1 VAPAAVAA
9 APAATAAATAAT
21 PGAAPAKPAK
31 AEATTGGVTALDW
44 SKVPARQI
52 KVFYPGQ
59 AGLEWIMNKADHS
72 SASDIIEKKRACAK
86 CHEGDANEVGTAIVT
101 GKPVGASKTVMEPN
115 PPAGKVG
122 FIPVSFQATHDD
134 SKIYFR
140 FEWVPPKN
148 GDKKLDAK
156 NEVKLTMMFDGG
168 GTVEGSELNGCWG
181 TCHVDLKTMKDAK
194 DDKKTKYITG
204 ADLATGKFMDLIQY
218 RSGKGLSPVD
228 GWVDSERH
236 MDGGKSQ
243 LKAEGKK
250 EGNKWVVIFERSMA
264 GGGKGDHA
272 IVADKVY
279 NFGFALHEDYTNA
292 RFHYVSLGYQF
303 GLDKPNPGVKNY
315 IDVQKQ

>member
-1 VAPAAVAA
+1 
-9 APAATAAATAAT
+9 
-21 PGAAPAKPAK
+21 
-31 AEATTGGVTALDW
+31 
-44 SKVPARQI
+44 
-52 KVFYPGQ
+52 
-59 AGLEWIMNKADHS
+59 
-72 SASDIIEKKRACAK
+72 
-86 CHEGDANEVGTAIVT
+86 
-101 GKPVGASKTVMEPN
+101 
-115 PPAGKVG
+115 
-122 FIPVSFQATHDD
+122 
-134 SKIYFR
+134 
-140 FEWVPPKN
+140 VPPKN

-218 RSGKGLSPVD
+218 RSGKGLGPVD

-243 LKAEGKK
+243 LKAEGRK
-250 EGNKWVVIFERSMA
+250 EGNKWVVIFERAKA

-272 IVADKVY
+272 ITPDKVY

-303 GLDKPNPGVKNY
+303 GLDKPSPGVKNY

>member
-1 VAPAAVAA
+1 MTTAASTAAAVA
-9 APAATAAATAAT
+9 
-21 PGAAPAKPAK
+21 GQAKPAK
-31 AEATTGGVTALDW
+31 AEAAAGGVTALDW
-44 SKVPARQI
+44 SKVPTRQI

-72 SASDIIEKKRACAK
+72 SAADIVEKKRACAK

-101 GKPVGASKTVMEPN
+101 GKPVGVSKTVMEPN

-122 FIPVSFQATHDD
+122 FIPMTFQATHDD

-148 GDKKLDAK
+148 GDKKLDPK

-168 GTVEGSELNGCWG
+168 GTVDGSELNGCWA
-181 TCHVDLKTMKDAK
+181 TCHTDLRTMKDAK
-194 DDKKTKYITG
+194 DDKKTKYIAG
-204 ADLATGKFMDLIQY
+204 ADLASGKFMDLIQF
-218 RSGKGLSPVD
+218 RSGKGQGPVD
-228 GWVDSERH
+228 GWVDSARH
-236 MDGGKSQ
+236 MDGGKNQ

-250 EGNKWVVIFERSMA
+250 EGNKWVVVFERSKVA
-264 GGGKGDHA
+264 GGKGDHA
-272 IVADKVY
+272 ITPDKVY

-303 GLDKPNPGVKNY
+303 GLDKPSPGVKNY

>member
-1 VAPAAVAA
+1 
-9 APAATAAATAAT
+9 
-21 PGAAPAKPAK
+21 
-31 AEATTGGVTALDW
+31 
-44 SKVPARQI
+44 
-52 KVFYPGQ
+52 VFYPGQ

-218 RSGKGLSPVD
+218 RSGKGLGPVD

-243 LKAEGKK
+243 LKAEGRK
-250 EGNKWVVIFERSMA
+250 EGNKWVVIFERAKA

-272 IVADKVY
+272 ITPDKVY

-303 GLDKPNPGVKNY
+303 GLDKPSPGVKNY